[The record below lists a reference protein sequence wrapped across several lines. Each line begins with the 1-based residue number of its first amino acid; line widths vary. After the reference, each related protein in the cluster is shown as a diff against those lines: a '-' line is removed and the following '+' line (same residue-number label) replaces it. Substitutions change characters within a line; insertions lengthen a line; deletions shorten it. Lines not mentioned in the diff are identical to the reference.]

1 MTPRQYAV
9 RSIVVSVAHGQTSE
23 AAGYALAC
31 LHGYRGNSD
40 AFLGWVTDLQRG
52 EFATSGT
59 CAALKKAARRGR
71 VASNDLGAQT
81 GRNFAHSVRNGG
93 RQP

>member
-1 MTPRQYAV
+1 MNTRQYTI
-9 RSIVVSVAHGQTSE
+9 RSIVHAVAHGQTSE

-59 CAALKKAARRGR
+59 CAALKKAARRGK
-71 VASNDLGAQT
+71 VASKHLGAQT
-81 GRNFAHSVRNGG
+81 GQNFAHSVRNGG